1 MKEMNGADDAQ
12 DDEENEVDDLMHSD
26 LGIIEQFLVVDKL
39 DEMIEQVIQCVGI
52 CVIARCKPVG
62 GDDTEDGSEES
73 AEAEVVGTC
82 QHHQP

>member
-39 DEMIEQVIQCVGI
+39 DEMIEQVIN
-52 CVIARCKPVG
+52 KF
-62 GDDTEDGSEES
+62 
-73 AEAEVVGTC
+73 
-82 QHHQP
+82 